1 MTKKKT
7 EIQIAIDYENTDMRI
22 AATNGSVYR
31 AALIIT
37 DFQLSIH
44 NTEPVTLKQL
54 TRTYGE
60 SQAYIRRILVEHYGK
75 KIIFK
80 RGRNGGIRLTNFPLG
95 SEQYHL

>member
-7 EIQIAIDYENTDMRI
+7 EIQIAIDHENTDMRI

-31 AALIIT
+31 ANQIIT
-37 DFQLSIH
+37 DFEILQHI
-44 NTEPVTLKQL
+44 TEPITLKQL

-75 KIIFK
+75 RIIFK
-80 RGRNGGIRLTNFPLG
+80 RGRNGGIRLTNFPLVSG
-95 SEQYHL
+95 QYHL